1 MVSWWFLLSLTHLI
15 GLALGVGAATVKLML
30 LLKCK
35 FNFEFV
41 AIYLR
46 VFKPITR
53 IIVLGLILLTLSGIG
68 WLLIGK
74 TFTLLFIV
82 KLALVLV
89 IWILGPI
96 IDNVVEPKYVKLA
109 PVSGENPSQ
118 EFIEIQ
124 RYLITLEAIATI
136 LFYVVTIMGVLV

>member
-1 MVSWWFLLSLTHLI
+1 LSLTHLI
-15 GLALGVGAATVKLML
+15 GLALGVGAATVKLTL
-30 LLKCK
+30 LLKCR
-35 FNFEFV
+35 FNHQFV

-53 IIVLGLILLTLSGIG
+53 IIILGLILLTISGIG
-68 WLLIGK
+68 WILFGK
-74 TFTLLFIV
+74 IFTLLFIF

-118 EFIEIQ
+118 QFIRIQ
-124 RYLITLEAIATI
+124 QHLITLETIATF
-136 LFYVVTIMGVLV
+136 LFYVVTILGVLV